1 MHIRCVKLIGVIIF
15 RIMELISFFV
25 SEKVRIQDR
34 LLKNAASEEGSEMNN
49 NSDVE
54 DVLNAKYDDRNK

>member
-1 MHIRCVKLIGVIIF
+1 
-15 RIMELISFFV
+15 MELISFFE

-34 LLKNAASEEGSEMNN
+34 LLKNAGSEEGSEMNN